1 MPVKCKINFLC
12 YFSLL
17 FVVSNISNAQFS
29 PSFQNYSTSEY
40 NAGNQNWGLS
50 KSQDGKLYV
59 ANDEGLLSFDGL
71 KWTLWELPNKTTIR
85 SVLAYDDKIF
95 IGSYEEFGYWEK
107 DAKGNLQYNSLSH
120 LMDVKN
126 FLNEE
131 FWQITPYKESILFR
145 SFSAIY
151 LYKNNAV
158 KRISPPSTPM
168 STDVVQ
174 DKLYIS
180 TLQTGIFVLNN
191 EELIP
196 FINDDVLQSTK
207 VISITNL
214 TDNELLIATSLKGCF
229 RYANNKLLPWK
240 SEINSVIKQH
250 QLNSFSKLNTGHMI
264 FGTIK
269 NGIYETDQF
278 GNIFFHINK
287 ENGLINNTVL
297 GMNVGPNNKL
307 WLGLDNGIASIDL
320 EGNHSFYND
329 ISGKLGAVYDVIKH
343 ENTFYIGS
351 NTGLYFLDEK
361 NTLQFIEGSQ
371 GQVWELKEI
380 NGELFCG
387 HNNGTYI
394 VEKNRLKLI
403 SSQTG
408 GWVLKKAPERKD
420 IFIQGTYTGLVRYIK
435 DEQEWKVKNLGETTI
450 PIRYLVFEDQLTAWA
465 AHAYKGLYRI
475 KFNKKFD
482 TIVSIKNYGNKGL
495 LSDYNVRVYN
505 LKNTICFKTNDG
517 WQKYEPIL
525 DSIIPHELLN
535 ENFGKNTYIISEA
548 DDNRLAFKNENF
560 ISFGNFG
567 DTENKIFIADRY
579 FKNRLIVGNE
589 NFSKIDDSVYALN
602 LIDGFMLINESNFS
616 KNFKLEKPTIES
628 IIINNNQ
635 IDLETKGVME
645 FPFRNNNIS
654 ISVSSPKS
662 KDHSFE
668 YSVAGLDSGNW
679 YKMEKEKLELSNL
692 LDGDY
697 TILFRTINN
706 FGNVSPIEQLKIK
719 VLPPWYK
726 AKEGFVLYGLLV
738 LFAALIGYVLHK
750 RKINKEQKLLQFK
763 LEKEHEELLKETALE
778 NDKKIVELKNQ
789 SLKNEVTLKSKQLA
803 NTAMALVKKNEALL
817 TLKKELISNKNNFDN
832 HFSFNNLVRKI
843 DGSIG
848 HEDEWEIFE
857 HNFNQVHD
865 EFFHQL
871 KEKFTELT
879 RKDLKIC
886 AYIKMNLSTKEI
898 APLMNISVRG
908 VETHR
913 YRLKKKLH
921 LSEEESLSTY
931 LINFS

>member
-1 MPVKCKINFLC
+1 MYMKNKIKFFYCILFL
-12 YFSLL
+12 FI
-17 FVVSNISNAQFS
+17 VHNVSTAQFS
-29 PSFQNYSTSEY
+29 PSFQNFSTSEY

-50 KSQDGKLYV
+50 KSKDGKLYV
-59 ANDEGLLSFDGL
+59 ANNEGLLEFDGL

-107 DAKGNLQYNSLSH
+107 DVKGNLQYNSLSN
-120 LMDVKN
+120 LMDTNKI
-126 FLNEE
+126 LNEE
-131 FWQITPYKESILFR
+131 FWQIVSYNGSIVFR

-151 LYKNNAV
+151 LYQDNV
-158 KRISPPSTPM
+158 IKRISTASTPM
-168 STDVVQ
+168 SCNVVE

-180 TLQTGIFVLNN
+180 TLQNGIFMLKD
-191 EELIP
+191 EELFP
-196 FINDDVLQSTK
+196 FINDNVLQNTK
-207 VISITNL
+207 IISISPL
-214 TDNELLIATSLKGCF
+214 RDNEMLIATSLKGCF
-229 RYANNKLLPWK
+229 RLTDNKLMPWK
-240 SEINSVIKQH
+240 SEINFFIKQH
-250 QLNSFSKLNTGHMI
+250 QLNSFSKLNNGNMI

-269 NGIYETDQF
+269 NGIYETDEY
-278 GNIFFHINK
+278 GDIIFHINK
-287 ENGLINNTVL
+287 ENGLINNTIL
-297 GMNVGPNNKL
+297 GMNVDPSNKL

-320 EGNHSFYND
+320 DTNHSFYND
-329 ISGKLGAVYDVIKH
+329 ISGKLGAVYDVIKY
-343 ENTFYIGS
+343 EDIIYIGS
-351 NTGLYFLDEK
+351 NTGLYFLDGK

-371 GQVWELKEI
+371 GQVWDLKEI
-380 NGELFCG
+380 NGKLFCG

-394 VEKNRLKLI
+394 VKKNRLILI
-403 SSQTG
+403 SSHTG
-408 GWVLKKAPERKD
+408 GWVIKKVPEQKD
-420 IFIQGTYTGLVRYIK
+420 IFIQGTYTGLVSYK
-435 DEQEWKVKNLGETTI
+435 MDKGELKVKHLGKTTI
-450 PIRYLVFEDQLTAWA
+450 PIKHLVFEDQYTAWA

-475 KFNKKFD
+475 KFDKNYD
-482 TIVSIKNYGNKGL
+482 TIVDIKNYANKGL

-505 LKNTICFKTNDG
+505 LKNNICFKTNRG
-517 WQKYEPIL
+517 WQKYESIL

-535 ENFGKNTYIISEA
+535 ENFGKNTYIISE
-548 DDNRLAFKNENF
+548 DDGDRLAFKNDNF
-560 ISFGNFG
+560 ISFGNLSN
-567 DTENKIFIADRY
+567 DDDKIFIADRY
-579 FKNRLIVGNE
+579 FKNRQIVGNE
-589 NFSKIDDSVYALN
+589 NFSKINDSIYALN
-602 LIDGFMLINESNFS
+602 LIDGFMLVNESNFS
-616 KNFKLEKPTIES
+616 KNYILEKPTIES
-628 IIINNNQ
+628 IVINNNL
-635 IDLETKGVME
+635 INLDTTNVIE
-645 FPFRNNNIS
+645 FPYNNNIS
-654 ISVSSPKS
+654 ISVSSARS

-668 YSVAGLDSGNW
+668 YSIISVDSANW
-679 YKMEKEKLELSNL
+679 NKLEKEKLELSNL

-697 TILFRTINN
+697 TISFRTINN
-706 FGNVSPIEQLKIK
+706 FGDVSRIQQLKIK

-738 LFAALIGYVLHK
+738 LLAVLVGYVLHK
-750 RKINKEQKLLQFK
+750 RKINKEQKLLQFRLK
-763 LEKEHEELLKETALE
+763 KEHEELLKEKALE

-817 TLKKELISNKNNFDN
+817 ALKKELITNKNNFDN
-832 HFSFNNLVRKI
+832 LFSFKKLVRRI

-921 LSEEESLSTY
+921 LNEEESLSTY